1 MYPIEHQLCTFKNTI
16 RSRAR
21 AEACIAEAYIAW
33 EASTY
38 CKRYL
43 VDIDPTSN
51 HGHDQYQDDINKAG
65 GCVFKHRVK
74 LLGKKDHRTLGEA
87 EYEQLSWYV
96 LHNTE
101 EVDKF
106 YE

>member
-1 MYPIEHQLCTFKNTI
+1 MCPIECRLCIFKNTV

-21 AEACIAEAYIAW
+21 AEACIAEAYIAR
-33 EASTY
+33 ESSTY

-51 HGHDQYQDDINKAG
+51 HGQDQYQDDINEAR

-74 LLGKKDHRTLGEA
+74 LLGK
-87 EYEQLSWYV
+87 
-96 LHNTE
+96 
-101 EVDKF
+101 
-106 YE
+106 